1 MTAARVSVPEERRL
15 PDLRTVPMHPSLRTP
30 IFSALAMAGFAVVST
45 GILPGALRAQQ
56 ADATAAIAAAADRYT
71 EISALCASFDQMLV
85 SGVLG
90 RENRSE
96 GRLCQARP
104 NLFEMDFS
112 DPEGDRIVVDGEHVW
127 VWYRSINPETV
138 LRVALDPTR
147 GGFDFYREFLSDPLV
162 KYDVS
167 GGDRERIDGISTI
180 RVSLE
185 PREARGYED
194 AEVWIDP
201 ETDLIRRIAIREEN
215 GNMRTV
221 TLRDIDLDPTIPEG
235 TFSFVVPDGVSIAGP
250 RGGR

>member
-1 MTAARVSVPEERRL
+1 MRSPL
-15 PDLRTVPMHPSLRTP
+15 GTP
-30 IFSALAMAGFAVVST
+30 ILSALVAAGFAVLST
-45 GILPGALRAQQ
+45 GLLPGDVRAQQ
-56 ADATAAIAAAADRYT
+56 SKATAAIAAAADRYT
-71 EISALCASFDQMLV
+71 EISALCADFEQSLV

-90 RENRSE
+90 RETRSE

-147 GGFDFYREFLSDPLV
+147 GGFDFYREFLSDPLQ
-162 KYDVS
+162 KYEVS
-167 GGDRERIDGISTI
+167 GGNDERIGGVETV

-185 PREARGYED
+185 PRESRGYEG

-215 GNMRTV
+215 GNVRTV
-221 TLRDIDLDPTIPEG
+221 TLSDIDLAPAIPDRTFVFEVPEG
-235 TFSFVVPDGVSIAGP
+235 VSVAGP
-250 RGGR
+250 RGGVR